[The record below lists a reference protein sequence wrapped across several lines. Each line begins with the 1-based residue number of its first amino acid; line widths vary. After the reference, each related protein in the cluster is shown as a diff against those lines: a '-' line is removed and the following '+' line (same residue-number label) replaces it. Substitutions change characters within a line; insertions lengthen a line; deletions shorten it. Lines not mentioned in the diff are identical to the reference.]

1 MSKGPQFPGKEAE
14 ATSPT
19 LDWGRDRVGLVGISV
34 EIREKEAFTQVTL
47 LLCHKT
53 VIETVKPEW
62 PQCR

>member
-1 MSKGPQFPGKEAE
+1 MRLRLHPLPQTG
-14 ATSPT
+14 
-19 LDWGRDRVGLVGISV
+19 GRDRVGLVGVSV